1 MKSNH
6 QLFGEIISSYTRAQV
21 FEEGV
26 LVDVSKTAR
35 EAGFQYPVAVTASV
49 WHQYIEWTNEDSKK
63 QTVQD
68 TEGRLW
74 DILCMLRFAYRSKKD
89 TDCIFYKLN
98 VVPRDGKTQKAKLIT
113 LKALIGGG
121 DNCEPVITIML
132 PDED

>member
-1 MKSNH
+1 MKLNH
-6 QLFGEIISSYTRAQV
+6 QLFGEIISSYTRAQA
-21 FEEGV
+21 FEDGV
-26 LVDVSKTAR
+26 LVDVSKMAQ

-49 WHQYIEWTNEDSKK
+49 WHKYIEWTIEDSKK

-74 DILCMLRFAYRSKKD
+74 DILCMLHFAYRSKKD
-89 TDCIFYKLN
+89 IDCIFYQLN
-98 VVPRDGKTQKAKLIT
+98 VVPKDGHTQKAELIT

-121 DNCEPVITIML
+121 DNCETVITIML